1 MADNFLEK
9 QYDEYDR
16 RKAAREAARKKQWQR
31 RLRAYQERLAG
42 EKATIPSASPAS
54 EDTAEPEP
62 EVEA

>member
-16 RKAAREAARKKQWQR
+16 RKAAREAARKKQWLR

-42 EKATIPSASPAS
+42 EKATMPSASPTT